1 MSDVRL
7 RRADCIVLTSFHL
20 ALRRCSLMTA
30 VSLSALLGFSC
41 SLILLHSPSAR
52 EAVAAAAAPLA
63 ALSARRAR
71 LFAAPAAHHLLVEA
85 AALLS
90 PILAQAARCAVEERT
105 SIRYVSGIGPSNASY
120 VCMSQ
125 TNPAKTNIIGAF
137 GLSLYTDDGKL
148 DEVFGRYGRI
158 SKIVIIK
165 DGQVCMGL

>member
-7 RRADCIVLTSFHL
+7 RRADCILLTSFHL

-30 VSLSALLGFSC
+30 VSLSALLGFTC
-41 SLILLHSPSAR
+41 SLILHSPPAR
-52 EAVAAAAAPLA
+52 EAVAAAAALLA
-63 ALSARRAR
+63 ALSAR
-71 LFAAPAAHHLLVEA
+71 HLLVEV

-105 SIRYVSGIGPSNASY
+105 SIRYVSGIGPSKASY

>member
-7 RRADCIVLTSFHL
+7 RRADCILLTSFHL

-30 VSLSALLGFSC
+30 VSLSALLGFTC
-41 SLILLHSPSAR
+41 SLILHSPPAR

-63 ALSARRAR
+63 ALSARQAR
-71 LFAAPAAHHLLVEA
+71 LLAVPAAHHLLVEA

-105 SIRYVSGIGPSNASY
+105 SIRYVSGIGPSKASY